1 MAVRGN
7 AEENDD
13 EAYRGKRDAILNSSG
28 HRELWKE
35 SKSVWCRLGRCV
47 CQNNFS
53 ENPNL

>member
-7 AEENDD
+7 AEENDE
-13 EAYRGKRDAILNSSG
+13 EAYGGKRDAILNSVG

-47 CQNNFS
+47 C
-53 ENPNL
+53 